1 MKLGGRS
8 GSSVLGLGLRLGG
21 GLRMSELTLGSCSR
35 LRISQ

>member
-8 GSSVLGLGLRLGG
+8 GSSVLGPVFASGAR
-21 GLRMSELTLGSCSR
+21 LRMSELTLGSCSR